1 MSFVRCEEC
10 GGVCRGGDKC
20 PSSERA
26 RLVAE
31 CDRAT
36 EERMRAKEAR
46 DRAYEV
52 FERARIAYER
62 ARCASMSAY
71 DPLAHARAALAAYD
85 AERAK

>member
-31 CDRAT
+31 CHRAM
-36 EERMRAKEAR
+36 EERMRAVTER

-52 FERARIAYER
+52 FERARITYER
-62 ARCASMSAY
+62 
-71 DPLAHARAALAAYD
+71 AHARAALATYD